1 MNMNA
6 VTQDIAVTIMRAE
19 LGGNGY
25 CTKYNR
31 SIFSAQKYFLH
42 WAAEQGIN
50 DLRLITKHDIYKY
63 QHDLLSIVSEQT
75 GKPLARGTLSDRY
88 TAVKMLF
95 SALCRAGMIR
105 ENIVNS
111 VKFELPK
118 TEGLKRQAFSDE
130 AMSEILE
137 KMDVDTTAGLRDRAL
152 FELIYSSG
160 LRVSEASKL
169 QIKDICMERR
179 EMIVRG
185 KFARDRVVPISKMAH
200 DYLALYLENRV
211 YNKDE
216 GPVFCGIY
224 GAASRRAMLPESI
237 SRRFTDL
244 LKKHDMKKKE
254 LSAHSIRHAS
264 ASQLLEHGAGIRYV
278 QELLGH
284 RNPETT
290 AQYTHT
296 QNAGLAKKYRKYHPQ
311 EHDLFDAVDEEYKKR
326 LRLVLSVEGV
336 A

>member
-1 MNMNA
+1 MNTNA
-6 VTQDIAVTIMRAE
+6 VTQDVALRIMRTE

-25 CTKYNR
+25 CAKYNR
-31 SIFSAQKYFLH
+31 SILSAQKHFLH
-42 WAAEQGIN
+42 WADEQGIT
-50 DLRLITKHDIYKY
+50 DLAIITKQEIYHY
-63 QHDLLSIVSEQT
+63 QQDLLMIVSKQT

-95 SALCRAGMIR
+95 SALCRADILS
-105 ENIVNS
+105 ENVVNNI
-111 VKFELPK
+111 KFELPK

-137 KMDVDTTAGLRDRAL
+137 KMDVNTAAGLRDRAL

-169 QIKDICMERR
+169 TIKDLCLERR
-179 EMIVRG
+179 EMMVRG
-185 KFARDRVVPISKMAH
+185 KFARDRVVPISKIAR
-200 DYLALYLENRV
+200 DYLALYLEDRV
-211 YNKDE
+211 YNND
-216 GPVFCGIY
+216 GPVFCSVY
-224 GAASRRAMLPESI
+224 GKESRGALHPGSI

-244 LKKHDMKKKE
+244 LKKYNMKKKE

-264 ASQLLEHGAGIRYV
+264 ASQLLDHGAGIRYV

-296 QNAGLAKKYRKYHPQ
+296 QGEKLAKIYRKYHPQ
-311 EHDLFDAVDEEYKKR
+311 EHDLFDAVDEVYRKR
-326 LRLVLSVEGV
+326 LKLVLGAEGI